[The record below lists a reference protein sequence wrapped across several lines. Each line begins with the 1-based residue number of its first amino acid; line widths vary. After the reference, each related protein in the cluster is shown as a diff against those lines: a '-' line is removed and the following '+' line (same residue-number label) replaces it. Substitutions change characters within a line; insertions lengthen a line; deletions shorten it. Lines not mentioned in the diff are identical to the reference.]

1 MIRVLRLCFSA
12 GVVRPLVLLI
22 LGLYVR
28 NRERLPAG
36 GPAIIVANHNSHLD
50 TLTLMSL
57 FPLRLLPKL
66 RPVAARDY
74 FLKSP
79 ALEWFA
85 LNIIGI
91 LPLDRTVA
99 MRARHPLA
107 DCEAALDQ
115 GAILILFPEGTRG
128 QPEALAQFKR
138 GVAHLARARPDVPV
152 TPVFMHGLGKALPKG
167 STLLVPFNCDV
178 FVGEVLRWSG
188 SVDAFMGALE
198 ARIQAMAAEARLPPW
213 E

>member
-1 MIRVLRLCFSA
+1 MIRVLRLLFFAC
-12 GVVRPLVLLI
+12 VVRPLVLLV

-28 NRERLPAG
+28 DRERLPLQ
-36 GPAIIVANHNSHLD
+36 GPAIIAANHNSHLD

-57 FPLRLLPKL
+57 FPLGLLPRL

-91 LPLDRTVA
+91 LPLDREVA
-99 MRARHPLA
+99 RRGRHPLA
-107 DCEAALDQ
+107 DCEAALAE
-115 GAILILFPEGTRG
+115 GAILVLFPEGTRG
-128 QPEALAQFKR
+128 RPEALAGFKR
-138 GVAHLARARPDVPV
+138 GVAHLARACPDVPV

-178 FVGEVLRWSG
+178 FVGEALRWAG
-188 SVDAFMGALE
+188 SIDGFMAELE
-198 ARIQAMAAEARLPPW
+198 SRIEAMAGEARLPPW

>member
-1 MIRVLRLCFSA
+1 MIRLLRLAFFACI
-12 GVVRPLVLLI
+12 VRPLVLVV
-22 LGLYVR
+22 LGLHVR
-28 NRERLPAG
+28 DRERLPSG

-74 FLKSP
+74 FLKSR

-85 LNIIGI
+85 LQIIGI

-99 MRARHPLA
+99 SRARHPLA
-107 DCEAALDQ
+107 DCEAALAD

-128 QPEALAQFKR
+128 VPEALAEFKR
-138 GVAHLARARPDVPV
+138 GIAHLARACPEVPV

-178 FVGEVLRWSG
+178 FVGEPFRWAGSIDGFMDVLEERMKAMAG
-188 SVDAFMGALE
+188 E
-198 ARIQAMAAEARLPPW
+198 ARFPPW